1 MMTLSPDTY
10 LVATSGH
17 LSCELDADTVIL
29 HLDSGLYYGLNEV
42 GTTLWRLLQQPRRID
57 DLCDAIVAEYDVD
70 CATCQRDVE
79 AVLQRLTQA
88 GLVEV
93 RREAAQ

>member
-10 LVATSGH
+10 LVVTPGH

-42 GTTLWRLLQQPRRID
+42 GTTLWKLLQQPRRIH
-57 DLCDAIVAEYDVD
+57 DLCDAVVAEYDVD
-70 CATCQRDVE
+70 RTTCQRDVE
-79 AVLQRLTQA
+79 TVLQRLAQA
-88 GLVEV
+88 GLVEE
-93 RREAAQ
+93 RREAAP

>member
-1 MMTLSPDTY
+1 MTTLSPDTY
-10 LVATSGH
+10 LVATPGH

-42 GTTLWRLLQQPRRID
+42 GTTIWRLLQQPRRIH
-57 DLCDAIVAEYDVD
+57 DLCDAIVAEYDVNRD
-70 CATCQRDVE
+70 TCERDLE
-79 AVLQRLTQA
+79 AVLQRMREA

-93 RREAAQ
+93 PREAAP